1 VAETAPFDMKAVAH
15 RAVSTARA
23 KGATEAAVRAYRVRD
38 VSVQWRDGRLEQ
50 INESTTRGVGLQL
63 YVDGRYSAVS
73 TSDLRP
79 DALDVFIGDS
89 VAMTRTLVTDPFRAL
104 PDPGLYAGQSSVDLK
119 LEDPDY
125 PTVTPEM
132 RRQLARELEDAA
144 RSVEGSGAI
153 LSVTTGFNDSRGE
166 MLRVT
171 SNGFE
176 GSRVDTSFW
185 TSAQVTVMDGDGRRP
200 EDWSAA
206 GVRFVRE
213 LPPVAA
219 TGREAAHRA
228 LARLGSTKA
237 DSAVLPMAVDNRAAG
252 RLVGALLG
260 PLSGQ
265 ALQQKRSFLDGRLGT
280 VVGSEK
286 LTLTDDPLV
295 VKGFASRLFDGEG
308 LAARRL
314 PVFDRGV
321 LKTYF
326 IDTYYGRKLGVEP
339 TTGGSSNGA
348 WALGDKPQAALLADM
363 KDGILV
369 TGFLGGNSNGTTGDF
384 SFGVHGH
391 RVRGGQVA
399 EPIGEMNISGN
410 QADLWKRLTAVGND
424 PYPYSA
430 GRTPTLVFEGVQF
443 AGN

>member
-1 VAETAPFDMKAVAH
+1 MKEIAHGAVAI
-15 RAVSTARA
+15 AKA
-23 KGATEAAVRAYRVRD
+23 KGASEVAVRAYRVRD
-38 VSVQWRDGRLEQ
+38 VSVQWRDGKIEQ

-89 VAMTRTLVTDPFRAL
+89 VAMTRTLVVDPFRAL
-104 PDPGLYAGQSSVDLK
+104 PDPKLYAGQASVDLK
-119 LEDPDY
+119 LADPDY
-125 PTVTPEM
+125 PTVTPET
-132 RRQLARELEDAA
+132 RRRLAREMEEAS
-144 RSVEGSGAI
+144 RSVPGAGAI
-153 LSVTTGFNDSRGE
+153 LSVTTGFSDTRAE

-176 GSRVDTSFW
+176 GGRVDTSFW
-185 TSAQVTVMDGDGRRP
+185 TSAQVTVKDADGRRP

-206 GVRFVRE
+206 GVRFIGE
-213 LPPVAA
+213 LPPVAEV
-219 TGREAAHRA
+219 GRDAAERA
-228 LARLGSTKA
+228 LARIGSAKG
-237 DSAVLPMAVDNRAAG
+237 DSTVLPMALDNRAAG
-252 RLVGALLG
+252 RMVGALLG
-260 PLSGQ
+260 PLHGQ
-265 ALQQKRSFLDGRLGT
+265 VLQQKRSFLDGKLGT
-280 VVGSEK
+280 VVGSER
-286 LTLTDDPLV
+286 LTLADDPLV

-308 LAARRL
+308 LAARRM

-326 IDTYYGRKLGVEP
+326 IDTYYGRKMGVEP

-348 WALGDKPQAALLADM
+348 WALGDKPQAELLADM

-384 SFGVHGH
+384 SFGVQGY
-391 RVRGGQVA
+391 RIRGGQIA

-410 QADLWKRLTAVGND
+410 QTDIWKRLAAVGND
-424 PYPYSA
+424 PYPYSP
-430 GRTPTLVFEGVQF
+430 GRTPTLVFDGVQF